1 MTSYSIMKTVWK
13 ALGVFVAVM
22 AAVLAVPMLTEQE
35 LADAWPGYAIAVIA
49 AAVKAYQNYVKHHT
63 DMGLPMKAILPFLV
77 LPLLFAGCVSHM
89 VEERSTIPPGTVIVT
104 ELPDGTKQTFT
115 YAEAG
120 EDSFIYGSL
129 GAAYPLG
136 KLDFLDSDMSY
147 KWGPNEE
154 LKLGQAAQGMD
165 NTGMSVLVPLLQ
177 SFLNSLQQA
186 QAQANESGKSKDL
199 LLEALLRR
207 LEATPNIP

>member
-1 MTSYSIMKTVWK
+1 MTNYSIMKTVWK

-49 AAVKAYQNYVKHHT
+49 AAVKGYQNYVKHHT

-77 LPLLFAGCVSHM
+77 LPLLFMGCVST
-89 VEERSTIPPGTVIVT
+89 RFADTITH
-104 ELPDGTKQTFT
+104 PDGRIDKTEYSGMST
-115 YAEAG
+115 AW
-120 EDSFIYGSL
+120 
-129 GAAYPLG
+129 PLG
-136 KLDFLDSDMSY
+136 EIDATVHRMSY
-147 KWGPNEE
+147 ETGATDAGVQDQISV
-154 LKLGQAAQGMD
+154 GQDAQGID

-177 SFLNSLQQA
+177 SFFDSLAESQR
-186 QAQANESGKSKDL
+186 QANESGKSKDA

-207 LEATPNIP
+207 LDATPAIP